1 MRNIEIK
8 YCFEVIYNDDECVV
22 LEAKLKKE
30 MDLFILDLDNVEMIR
45 MTKGEIQ
52 KCTLKYK
59 NGKSFSWYWGIG
71 GRTLVSDSTR
81 DLGYKILHCIEYEFG
96 IPVSWRHTKT
106 DSRDSYFRRDR
117 ALYHQLKENGQR
129 ISNEFEIGF

>member
-1 MRNIEIK
+1 
-8 YCFEVIYNDDECVV
+8 
-22 LEAKLKKE
+22 

-129 ISNEFEIGF
+129 ISNKFEIGF